1 MKEFK
6 LLYKIKSL
14 EKLIARIVIG
24 SLPDVKKV
32 QITPTQMQIIAYILE
47 NSNKDIYQKD
57 LEEVLGLRRATVSG
71 VLYTMEK
78 NHLIKRSTSMNDA
91 RVKKIVLNDEAKVMF
106 LKGEEKIKK
115 LEELMIRDLSE
126 VELEMFSKI
135 IDKMKDNINKYI

>member
-1 MKEFK
+1 M
-6 LLYKIKSL
+6 LYKIKSL

-24 SLPDVKKV
+24 SLPEVKKV

-91 RVKKIVLNDEAKVMF
+91 RVKKIVLNDEAKKIF
-106 LKGEEKIKK
+106 LTGEEKIKK
-115 LEELMIRDLSE
+115 LEELMIKDLSE

>member
-1 MKEFK
+1 MEEFK

-24 SLPDVKKV
+24 SLPEVKKV

-71 VLYTMEK
+71 EESF
-78 NHLIKRSTSMNDA
+78 N
-91 RVKKIVLNDEAKVMF
+91 KKI
-106 LKGEEKIKK
+106 
-115 LEELMIRDLSE
+115 
-126 VELEMFSKI
+126 
-135 IDKMKDNINKYI
+135 NIYE

>member
-1 MKEFK
+1 MEEFK

-24 SLPDVKKV
+24 SLPEVKKV

-106 LKGEEKIKK
+106 LKCEEKIKK

-126 VELEMFSKI
+126 VELQMFSKI

>member
-1 MKEFK
+1 M
-6 LLYKIKSL
+6 LYKIKSL

-24 SLPDVKKV
+24 SLPEVKKV

-106 LKGEEKIKK
+106 LKCEEKIKK

-126 VELEMFSKI
+126 VELQMFSKI

>member
-1 MKEFK
+1 MEEFK

-24 SLPDVKKV
+24 SLPEVKKV

-91 RVKKIVLNDEAKVMF
+91 RVKKIVLNDEAKKIF
-106 LKGEEKIKK
+106 LTGEEKIKK
-115 LEELMIRDLSE
+115 LEELMIKDLSE